1 MNNFPVSNNNIRI
14 GGLKKF
20 FFVPTSDI
28 LSEPEIYNNKLI
40 GDYTFKP
47 GKNLLTGYFDKD
59 SGLLSID
66 DSLTNKGGL
75 VKSTVNA
82 ILTDNSPELD
92 ALFCEMSCEK
102 FIMFIIDNYKNIR
115 VLGRV
120 NCGATFS
127 FSFSTNDKIADV
139 PQYKFKIYYESRCVP
154 PISTQITDIC

>member
-1 MNNFPVSNNNIRI
+1 MNDFPVNSNNILI

-20 FFVPTSDI
+20 KFIPTADI
-28 LSEPEIYNNKLI
+28 LSEPEIFQNKLI

-59 SGLLSID
+59 SGQLIID
-66 DSLTNKGGL
+66 DAISNKGDL

-82 ILTDNSPELD
+82 ILTDNSKELD
-92 ALFCEMSCEK
+92 LLFCEMSCEK
-102 FIMFIIDNYKNIR
+102 FIMFIIDNYKNVR

-154 PISTQITDIC
+154 PISSQITDIC